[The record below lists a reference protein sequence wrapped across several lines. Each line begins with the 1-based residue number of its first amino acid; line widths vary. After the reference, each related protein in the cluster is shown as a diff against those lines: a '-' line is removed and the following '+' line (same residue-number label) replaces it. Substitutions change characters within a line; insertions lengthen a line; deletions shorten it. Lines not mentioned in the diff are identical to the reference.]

1 MVETYRKNYIFY
13 FLWEENMKKNIT
25 LIFVIILF
33 FTSFCVNLNAEE
45 QSLVLYHDSSDV
57 NLFNLYENLYKDITE
72 NWLEPYMKAK
82 TEFEKAEAEKKR
94 AERELSK
101 AKSEKQRA
109 EQEFKKAE
117 AEKKRAEQE
126 FAKAVSEAEAQK
138 NMKLSLGSIN
148 NILKNYHELTSKLN
162 KTDWSLFFKNKK
174 IEDILWTLE
183 NDSLPAEVT
192 SVFSE
197 LNLDVKK
204 TALQLAVLQYCFFV
218 LKCEK
223 MFGDKI
229 KETDQPSIISEIR
242 KAISI
247 QDFRLVEKNYYK
259 IEQILDAAKE

>member
-1 MVETYRKNYIFY
+1 
-13 FLWEENMKKNIT
+13 MKKKII
-25 LIFVIILF
+25 LIFVILLF
-33 FTSFCVNLNAEE
+33 FMLFFVNLNAEE
-45 QSLVLYHDSSDV
+45 QLLVLYPDSSDV
-57 NLFNLYENLYKDITE
+57 NLFNLYEILYKDLTE

-82 TEFEKAEAEKKR
+82 TEIEKAEAEKKR
-94 AERELSK
+94 AERELGK

-126 FAKAVSEAEAQK
+126 FAKALIEIEAQK

-148 NILKNYHELTSKLN
+148 NILKNYHALTSKLD
-162 KTDWSLFFKNKK
+162 KTDWSLFFKNKNIK
-174 IEDILWTLE
+174 DILQTLE

-192 SVFSE
+192 SIFLE
-197 LNLDVKK
+197 LKLDVKK

-223 MFGDKI
+223 MFEDKI
-229 KETDQPSIISEIR
+229 KETDQPSIMSEIR

-247 QDFRLVEKNYYK
+247 QDFRLVEKNYYN
-259 IEQILDAAKE
+259 IERILDAAKE

>member
-1 MVETYRKNYIFY
+1 
-13 FLWEENMKKNIT
+13 MKKKVI
-25 LIFVIILF
+25 LRFVIILCV
-33 FTSFCVNLNAEE
+33 FTYFIVTLNSEE
-45 QSLVLYHDSSDV
+45 WPFVLYSDSIDV
-57 NLFNLYENLYKDITE
+57 NLFNLYENLYKDISE
-72 NWLEPYMKAK
+72 NWFEPYMKAK
-82 TEFEKAEAEKKR
+82 TEIEKAESEKKR

-126 FAKAVSEAEAQK
+126 FAKAVIEAEAQK

-148 NILKNYHELTSKLN
+148 NILKNYHTLASKLN

-197 LNLDVKK
+197 LKLDVKK

-223 MFGDKI
+223 IFGDKI
-229 KETDQPSIISEIR
+229 KETDQPLIISEIK

-259 IEQILDAAKE
+259 IEQILDEVKE